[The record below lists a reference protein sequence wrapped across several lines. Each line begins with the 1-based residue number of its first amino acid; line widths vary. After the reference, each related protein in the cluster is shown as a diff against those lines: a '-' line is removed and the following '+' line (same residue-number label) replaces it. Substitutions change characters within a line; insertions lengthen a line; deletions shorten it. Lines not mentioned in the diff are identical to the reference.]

1 MHSQDILLKKKIVRF
16 GYPHQIVCDNGQ
28 PFSSEE
34 FSLFCKSNGIN
45 LNHTVPYAPFQNGL
59 VERQNR
65 TLLKTIRISVSMGR
79 DWKTDLLDYLHAYRS
94 TPHAVTNYTPS
105 ELMFG
110 WNIRDRIPG
119 TTRNVD
125 IEKAIDNDKQAKEKG
140 RKYADTKRRA
150 TSCNIDVGDL
160 VLVKNVIRK
169 NKLTPT
175 FNTQEH
181 EVIKREGTRL
191 HLKNLETGVLSNR
204 HVNHAKK
211 TACRN
216 PLKTQGSISE
226 DKSNFGIPYLDSF
239 QNNNNG
245 TYIHNNVFIF
255 TDEERIE
262 DALSVTPKR
271 VNEES
276 FPENRRQKRRP
287 AYLADYQLNQI
298 ELINNK

>member
-1 MHSQDILLKKKIVRF
+1 
-16 GYPHQIVCDNGQ
+16 
-28 PFSSEE
+28 
-34 FSLFCKSNGIN
+34 
-45 LNHTVPYAPFQNGL
+45 
-59 VERQNR
+59 
-65 TLLKTIRISVSMGR
+65 MGR

-211 TACRN
+211 
-216 PLKTQGSISE
+216 QHVE
-226 DKSNFGIPYLDSF
+226 
-239 QNNNNG
+239 
-245 TYIHNNVFIF
+245 IH
-255 TDEERIE
+255 
-262 DALSVTPKR
+262 
-271 VNEES
+271 
-276 FPENRRQKRRP
+276 
-287 AYLADYQLNQI
+287 
-298 ELINNK
+298 